1 MKNKFPF
8 ITLSQSLLLLRIA
21 VPFMLIAHAMIRIT
35 GGTIGRFA
43 NFLEERGFIFG
54 LAIVWLITIVE
65 LAGGILM
72 MLGYYTRWIAAIFI
86 VQLILGIIIIHAAK
100 GWFVGEHGTG
110 GVEYS
115 LVLIVALVVI
125 AAADKK

>member
-1 MKNKFPF
+1 MKYKFPF
-8 ITLSQSLLLLRIA
+8 INLSQSLFLLRIA
-21 VPFMLIAHAMIRIT
+21 VPFMLIAHAVIRIT

-54 LAIVWLITIVE
+54 LAIVWLITFAEIV
-65 LAGGILM
+65 GGILM
-72 MLGYYTRWIAAIFI
+72 ILGYFTRWIAAIFI
-86 VQLILGIIIIHAAK
+86 AQLTLGIIIIHAAK

-115 LVLIVALVVI
+115 IVLIVALIVI